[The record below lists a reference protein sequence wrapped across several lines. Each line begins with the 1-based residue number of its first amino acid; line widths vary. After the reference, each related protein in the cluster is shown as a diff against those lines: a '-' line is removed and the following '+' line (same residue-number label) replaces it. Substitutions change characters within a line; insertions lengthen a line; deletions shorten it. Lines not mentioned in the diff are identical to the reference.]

1 MDKAFPPFA
10 DRSQKIYLLPQMH
23 WFGIHINCRLS
34 VSKLGLAGFAFVLGS
49 LGTMSFTGPDTLSSF
64 KDSAAT
70 DKNGLF
76 KSLFTTKT
84 FDASKPYAAQ
94 LNPQAVSFVQE
105 YIQKQGKEL
114 ERMKEWGKPYF
125 DLYDNVLSLYGIP
138 REMKY
143 LSVIESHLRSG
154 LVSWA
159 GAVGPWQLM
168 DYEARR
174 FGLRTGAVDDRM
186 DYYKST
192 HVAAR
197 LMKELYGEFNDWL
210 LVVAAYN
217 GGAGRVRQ
225 AIRRAGSRDF
235 WKLQYYLPEET
246 RNHVKKFIGTH
257 YVFEGS
263 GGWTTLTASE
273 TQVQKALAAKPQEV
287 ALNAEEQANTSVVE
301 ISGRFNSVIV
311 ANALA
316 LDISRFNKWNPGFDK
331 ALAEGKKYPMRLPK
345 ESIPVFEARK
355 NSLLMQSVRALL
367 EGTSTVSR

>member
-1 MDKAFPPFA
+1 
-10 DRSQKIYLLPQMH
+10 
-23 WFGIHINCRLS
+23 
-34 VSKLGLAGFAFVLGS
+34 
-49 LGTMSFTGPDTLSSF
+49 MSFTGADTSSAY
-64 KDSAAT
+64 KDST
-70 DKNGLF
+70 GLDKNGLF
-76 KSLFTTKT
+76 KSLFTAKT

-168 DYEARR
+168 DYEAKR
-174 FGLRTGAVDDRM
+174 FGLRTGTIDDRM

-225 AIRRAGSRDF
+225 AIRKAGSKDF
-235 WKLQYYLPEET
+235 WRLQYYLPEET

-263 GGWTTLTASE
+263 GGWTTMTASE

-287 ALNAEEQANTSVVE
+287 ELSADEQMNTAVLE

-311 ANALA
+311 ANSLA

-331 ALAEGKKYPMRLPK
+331 ALSEGKKYPMRLPK
-345 ESIPVFEARK
+345 ESIAVFEARK

-367 EGTSTVSR
+367 EGTNTSSR